1 MKLFKNPVFAV
12 VLCLLLIVGSTCLNA
27 RFKMEKKND
36 RLCGKLYE
44 EIVEFAD
51 ENGLGALKSDAH
63 AAAAAGEY
71 YSLITAYNA
80 YSLGNYHDAD
90 DVDDAIRSY
99 TRFLRSTHRFPA
111 SLFVELFDLS
121 F

>member
-12 VLCLLLIVGSTCLNA
+12 VLCLLMIVSSFFLTGL
-27 RFKMEKKND
+27 KMEKKYD
-36 RLCGKLYE
+36 RLCGELYE
-44 EIVEFAD
+44 EIIDFAS
-51 ENGLGALKSDAH
+51 ENGLGSLKNDAH
-63 AAAAAGEY
+63 AAAAAGDY

-80 YSLGNYHDAD
+80 YSLGNYRDAD

-111 SLFVELFDLS
+111 SFFVELFDLS